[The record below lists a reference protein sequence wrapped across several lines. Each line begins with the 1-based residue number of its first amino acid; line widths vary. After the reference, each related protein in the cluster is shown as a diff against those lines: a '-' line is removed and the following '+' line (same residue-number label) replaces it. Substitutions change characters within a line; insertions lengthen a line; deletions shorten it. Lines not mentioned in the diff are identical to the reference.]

1 MGRSQSRQNRRLLR
15 GRRILFRCV
24 RGQSVQQSKAL
35 NRDEARQ
42 SRCHSSYSE
51 VYCEASLTF
60 HR

>member
-42 SRCHSSYSE
+42 SRCHSSYSG
-51 VYCEASLTF
+51 A
-60 HR
+60 